1 MVGYMYTKPHFARIL
16 HQNTP
21 LKKAVIFCGE
31 AYFKKLENRFQKYF
45 RRMVSGSR
53 SQVFYGIAVLKK
65 FVKFT

>member
-31 AYFKKLENRFQKYF
+31 AYFKKIGKSLSKIF
-45 RRMVSGSR
+45 
-53 SQVFYGIAVLKK
+53 
-65 FVKFT
+65 